1 MPFLSSRSAR
11 SRFRQTLWGLLCLLV
26 PLHCNAQGLH
36 VLLILSGNAVPYE
49 KFAVAYRK
57 DLPAGIHVSQL
68 KHAEAYPGVERQ
80 TDLIVTV
87 GLKAARW
94 AAAHTGKP
102 LLAAMM
108 PSREY
113 AALLSGQR
121 SDHNLSAVFVDQPW
135 SRQVLL
141 LRAALPDLK
150 RIGLLHSPQDGLD
163 TAKLRQ
169 LLEDHGARLVEQ
181 TTDPDASLFDSLSAV
196 LSNSDVLL
204 AVPDGAIYNGNNIR
218 NILLSSYRQRVP
230 LVGLSQAYVNA
241 GALCAV
247 FSTPEQLAAQTRAET
262 ATFMRT
268 RQLPQARFPQFY
280 SVAVNREVAMMLGI
294 RIGPADRIKSQ
305 IEQAEK

>member
-1 MPFLSSRSAR
+1 
-11 SRFRQTLWGLLCLLV
+11 
-26 PLHCNAQGLH
+26 
-36 VLLILSGNAVPYE
+36 
-49 KFAVAYRK
+49 
-57 DLPAGIHVSQL
+57 
-68 KHAEAYPGVERQ
+68 
-80 TDLIVTV
+80 
-87 GLKAARW
+87 
-94 AAAHTGKP
+94 
-102 LLAAMM
+102 MM